1 MKITEGRVRLAAS
14 DVANFLACRR
24 LTQLDLARARGELR
38 PPREFDI
45 GFQDLVRRG
54 EVHERAVLERFR
66 ADGLDVADVSGAED
80 AAGATAEAIRGGA
93 GVVYQGTLAGAAA
106 GVALFGRPDFLVRAD
121 LLPAPDGEPRPDGVH
136 YEVVDAKL
144 ARSAKARA
152 VLQTAFYSQLLA
164 DVQGI
169 APRWMHLALGNG
181 EFASFKV
188 NDFAAYERQTRRL
201 LEAAIGADPAAIGGD
216 PAAEVY
222 PEPVEHCAICRW
234 RDMCRERRRTD
245 DDLSLVAGMT
255 TGQRRALKGD
265 GISTRR
271 GFAGLAGLPRLDRVS
286 PDVLGRAQRQAR
298 LQVASEDDGII
309 RYELLDPE
317 RDADGALVAN
327 RGLLA
332 LPEPADG
339 DLFFDIEGARYYSE
353 DGREFGLQYLFG
365 VVDTAEA
372 DEAGLP
378 RYTQIWAFD
387 RPGEKR
393 AFEELIDFIT
403 ERRARHP
410 GLHVYHYNHYEPT
423 SVDHLTELHGTRQ
436 EAVGALMGRFATR
449 EDEVDDLFRLGVFT
463 DLYRVVRQ
471 GVRAGVES
479 YSIKRLE
486 PLCGY
491 DRRVD
496 LAEATASLIA
506 LEAALEEG
514 TAAGDGERRR
524 VVAGYNEDDC
534 RATLAL
540 RDWLE
545 ERRAELAE
553 RLGQELP
560 RPVFAEKPGAAE
572 DPETARIRS
581 ALLAGVSA
589 ETSRGPGAGAAGRPD
604 RLAPAR
610 GQAGLVAVLL
620 PAHAEPGGTDRRAGR
635 AGRAQRRRGRRPGQE
650 VGGAAVPLPG
660 AGTQVLRRRHGLRSG
675 HGQAVAGLR
684 RGRRA
689 RDDRPEGGQHLRRAV
704 ARRPDRGGAAP
715 DLGATGPA
723 AGSRRPG
730 GARRVRRRGHGDRAS
745 AAPPAR

>member
-1 MKITEGRVRLAAS
+1 MKIIEGRVRLAAS
-14 DVANFLACRR
+14 DVANFLACQR
-24 LTQLDLARARGELR
+24 LTQLDLLRARGELR

-54 EVHERAVLERFR
+54 EVHERGVLEQFR
-66 ADGLDVADVSGAED
+66 VDGYDVVDVSGTED
-80 AAGATAEAIRGGA
+80 GAGATAEAIRGGA
-93 GVVYQGTLAGAAA
+93 GVVYQGTLAG
-106 GVALFGRPDFLVRAD
+106 GRPGTALFGRPDFLVRAE
-121 LLPAPDGEPRPDGVH
+121 LLPALDGEPRPGGVH

-152 VLQTAFYSQLLA
+152 VLQTAFYSHLLA
-164 DVQGI
+164 DLQGI
-169 APRWMHLALGNG
+169 EPRWMHLSLGNG

-188 NDFAAYERQTRRL
+188 DDFAAYERQTRRL
-201 LEAAIGADPAAIGGD
+201 LEGAVGGD
-216 PAAEVY
+216 PAAEAY

-255 TGQRRALKGD
+255 TGQRRALKGT

-271 GFAGLAGLPRLDRVS
+271 GFAGLAELPRLDRVS
-286 PDVLGRAQRQAR
+286 RDSLERSQLQAR
-298 LQVASEDDGII
+298 LQVASEDDGVI

-317 RDADGALVAN
+317 RDGDGALVAN

-332 LPEPADG
+332 LPEPAAG

-353 DGREFGLQYLFG
+353 DSGEFGLQYLFG
-365 VVDTAEA
+365 IVEEAED

-387 RPGEKR
+387 RAGEKS

-423 SVDHLTELHGTRQ
+423 SVDHLTELHSTRQ
-436 EAVGALMGRFATR
+436 EAVGKLMGRFATR
-449 EDEVDDLFRLGVFT
+449 EDEVDDLFRLGAFV

-471 GVRAGVES
+471 GVRAGVEN

-496 LAEATASLIA
+496 LAEATASLIT
-506 LEAALEEG
+506 LEAALEDG
-514 TAAGDGERRR
+514 TAAGDGERQR

-545 ERRAELAE
+545 GRRAELAE
-553 RLGQELP
+553 RLGEELP
-560 RPVFAEKPGAAE
+560 RPVFAAKPGVAE

-581 ALLAGVSA
+581 ALLADVSA
-589 ETSRGPGAGAAGRPD
+589 VLPD
-604 RLAPAR
+604 HSSYCR
-610 GQAGLVAVLL
+610 
-620 PAHAEPGGTDRRAGR
+620 
-635 AGRAQRRRGRRPGQE
+635 
-650 VGGAAVPLPG
+650 
-660 AGTQVLRRRHGLRSG
+660 
-675 HGQAVAGLR
+675 
-684 RGRRA
+684 
-689 RDDRPEGGQHLRRAV
+689 
-704 ARRPDRGGAAP
+704 
-715 DLGATGPA
+715 
-723 AGSRRPG
+723 
-730 GARRVRRRGHGDRAS
+730 
-745 AAPPAR
+745 